1 LLTSS
6 TKLIASGIVAALIA
20 SASILALMPF
30 ALESLQERKPGI
42 MVKGAETNGMID
54 LRVRVASDPG
64 VPDQDLADIEVHVFS
79 TEEGGSV
86 VVRKVADGVTDLN
99 GTVQFKLERGGYLIS
114 AWSQGQQGFVR
125 VDLVDEQEVVITLK
139 FEEERKVMTPLI

>member
-1 LLTSS
+1 
-6 TKLIASGIVAALIA
+6 LIASGIVAALIA

-54 LRVRVASDPG
+54 LRVRVAGDPG
-64 VPDQDLADIEVHVFS
+64 VPDQDLADIEVQVFS
-79 TEEGGSV
+79 TEEGGNV

-99 GTVQFKLERGGYLIS
+99 GTMQFKLERGGYLIS

>member
-1 LLTSS
+1 
-6 TKLIASGIVAALIA
+6 LIASGIVAALIA

-64 VPDQDLADIEVHVFS
+64 VPDQDLADIEVQVFF